1 MALGKLLYEA
11 KGKQTQL
18 RILNANGGA
27 EGSGNDH
34 GKFKDL
40 DLDSTNFW
48 TVSTVFESDGTEI
61 GQGNGMMFAKDGQI
75 VNYTTSFTG
84 KPKNSGRSIRG
95 SLNFQTGSQG
105 TLSSLDDTVAV
116 LEFDSDADLN
126 YSLKLWEWK

>member
-1 MALGKLLYEA
+1 MSLEKLLYEG

-18 RILNANGGA
+18 RILNANGA
-27 EGSGNDH
+27 AKASGNDN

-61 GQGNGMMFAKDGQI
+61 GQGNGIMLAQDGQI

-95 SLNFQTGSQG
+95 SLSFQTDSQG
-105 TLSSLDDTVAV
+105 TVSSLDDMVAV
-116 LEFDSDADLN
+116 LEFDSDAAQN